1 MFTEQPHSID
11 LADTM
16 TPKQP
21 IVPFTTIVYSRAH
34 VVQHNMQTSM
44 RLASFPVPHPAIR
57 HLQSTK
63 SWVWDWERGY
73 YESALLREIGPGV
86 IVSAE
91 SETAIVLVTV
101 RLGCNQGDLIT
112 TGQLLYAAVLTI
124 G

>member
-11 LADTM
+11 LVDTM

-44 RLASFPVPHPAIR
+44 CLASFSVPHPAIR

-63 SWVWDWERGY
+63 SWVWDWERS
-73 YESALLREIGPGV
+73 YESALLWEIGPGV
-86 IVSAE
+86 IVSDE
-91 SETAIVLVTV
+91 SMAD
-101 RLGCNQGDLIT
+101 RDSHSAGDSKTWL
-112 TGQLLYAAVLTI
+112 
-124 G
+124 